1 MWGSAY
7 QLSFNCCYPP
17 SRSLW
22 VPVRRNTKVHKANQ
36 IDSRTKHQ
44 PMASTRKE
52 RRQNEKRNRQTV
64 SPDLEEESA
73 TQTNEY
79 MRVGGSGRAVQSFAR
94 MPADPHGELL
104 LKHAFRLD
112 PHPADH
118 VIVSLAAGLAVGV
131 GTIKERYVQMRRE
144 AARQQKCEELHRDK
158 KRRVHLETPL
168 AGAACGIQPHISNAS
183 SVATSRAPSFD
194 GADTLE
200 RLLAIEAAVASRAP
214 SLDST
219 ADSLESMMALEAAS
233 EDEAASEA
241 ATEAATALST
251 ADSVAPPVADSQRL
265 DGVRAAGAPLASE
278 RRPASSVAGTADALM
293 PADAPAPNGQIVEAN
308 THECTVVTALMAMK
322 DAGASSTPP
331 RGSTDGSSQPG
342 GAVLPRVRTP
352 LLPGARLSA
361 ERIHALA
368 RGTLQHL
375 GRVQVV
381 LEPTPPYRVVSAS
394 AGWERL
400 CGFPAAAIRGGTL
413 APIQGPW
420 TDRAAVAKLVHAARN
435 QEAAAVCLINYDHLR
450 RAFEHVVYVDS
461 TRARATEPT
470 LGLRRVRGCECWLL
484 VCARRAWGGC
494 AARHPP
500 ITRLAP
506 TSPRAR
512 RRSSPLSCWQC
523 FATRL
528 ALLSTFRRHHWCC
541 SRQARACNLRVST
554 RTTRWRRHSLTRI
567 CSCWLRGWNTRRW

>member
-1 MWGSAY
+1 
-7 QLSFNCCYPP
+7 
-17 SRSLW
+17 
-22 VPVRRNTKVHKANQ
+22 
-36 IDSRTKHQ
+36 
-44 PMASTRKE
+44 
-52 RRQNEKRNRQTV
+52 
-64 SPDLEEESA
+64 
-73 TQTNEY
+73 

-308 THECTVVTALMAMK
+308 TYECTVVTALMAMK

-450 RAFEHVVYVDS
+450 RAFEHVVYVDMLRDPS
-461 TRARATEPT
+461 GVTQYIQATSLVLQPPGTCVQPSRFDADDSVEKAFT
-470 LGLRRVRGCECWLL
+470 HAHMLL
-484 VCARRAWGGC
+484 LASWVEYQALVKHLHISATHPIAEVALIQRWGARRQDALVKKLEESRGN
-494 AARHPP
+494 
-500 ITRLAP
+500 P
-506 TSPRAR
+506 TTCPDDM
-512 RRSSPLSCWQC
+512 
-523 FATRL
+523 
-528 ALLSTFRRHHWCC
+528 
-541 SRQARACNLRVST
+541 
-554 RTTRWRRHSLTRI
+554 
-567 CSCWLRGWNTRRW
+567 